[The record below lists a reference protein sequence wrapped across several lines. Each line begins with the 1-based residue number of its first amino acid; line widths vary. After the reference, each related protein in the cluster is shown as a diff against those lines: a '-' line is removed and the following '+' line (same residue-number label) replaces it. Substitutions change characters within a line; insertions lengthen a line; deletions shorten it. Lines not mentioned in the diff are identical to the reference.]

1 MTGPALA
8 RPRRSWRAAAR
19 EVLRVERQQISPVTG
34 AITAIPVAGIL
45 AIGLATAPVGL
56 AIAAAVGAEL
66 IGIVSLTAS
75 PRLSVPLA
83 LADAAAL
90 ALSAFVGTLSVGTP
104 WLHVALLVPLC
115 YAAGLLVA
123 LGQTPAA
130 IGTQSIIA
138 FLLLG
143 QFAGSW
149 VAAAQVGAAV
159 VVGAVGQVLAL
170 LVLRLPPSLRYQRL
184 RLVNAVTA
192 VATLA
197 RGPASGSAIPALRVL
212 DEAEDAL
219 SSPALFGRSDVRDLR
234 ATLEQLKRVRLEL
247 TALAGLR
254 LRLPGSPAAHP
265 ELAAA
270 RAAVADEL
278 DGIAATLRSGRVAPA
293 ASDPV
298 AAALA
303 HLGTAETPFDDV
315 VVAQYVAHLRA
326 LAGQLR
332 ALRLGAAEAVS
343 EERRAWHVSPTWRRA
358 EPSDARTAV
367 AVLHDGLSLNT
378 SSGRHALRL
387 AVAVPLATAIALA
400 FHLARGYWVPF
411 AVAVVLRADYATLLR
426 RGSGRVAG
434 TALGAAGAAL
444 LIGVLRP
451 DLGTDVLLV
460 ALLAWAAF
468 TTWTASFPL
477 GVTFITALVLVLL
490 STSLPDPSRTAL
502 DRLVDVAL
510 GGAIAVASYL
520 VWPTSA
526 EAGVRASL
534 SGLFAAL
541 RAYLAGSMR
550 LVAGTGGTPES
561 LSSASR
567 AARVAWGRAEA
578 AVGRSVEEPSSSRFA
593 PASGRALLAVT
604 LRILRATHGLR
615 LGAERGETA
624 PDCPGLDALAA
635 GLDAALSRLA
645 ARVAGQSV
653 APPPANLRPLYDQ
666 AAVTLEARGGT
677 AGLVSHLDELVDA
690 LNAAT
695 RIADEA
701 VA

>member
-1 MTGPALA
+1 MTSPALA
-8 RPRRSWRAAAR
+8 PPRRSWRAAAR
-19 EVLRVERQQISPVTG
+19 EVLRVERHQFSPVTG
-34 AITAIPVAGIL
+34 AITALPVAGIL
-45 AIGLATAPVGL
+45 ALGLATSPVGL

-104 WLHVALLVPLC
+104 WVHVALLVPLC
-115 YAAGLLVA
+115 YGAGLLVA

-138 FLLLG
+138 YLLLG

-149 VAAAQVGAAV
+149 VAAAQVGLAV

-170 LVLRLPPSLRYQRL
+170 LVLRLPPSLRYQRH

-192 VATLA
+192 VAELA
-197 RGPASGSAIPALRVL
+197 RGPAGGSAIPALRVL

-254 LRLPGSPAAHP
+254 LRLEAPQAARP

-270 RAAVADEL
+270 RRAVADEL
-278 DGIAATLRSGRVAPA
+278 DVIAATLRSGSAPPPPA
-293 ASDPV
+293 HDPV
-298 AAALA
+298 AVALA
-303 HLGTAETPFDDV
+303 PLGRPEELLGDV
-315 VVAQYVAHLRA
+315 VMGQYVAHLHS

-332 ALRLGAAEAVS
+332 ALRLGVTEAVS
-343 EERRAWHVSPTWRRA
+343 GERRAWHVSPTWRRA
-358 EPSDARTAV
+358 EPSDARTAA
-367 AVLHDGLSLNT
+367 AVLRDGLSLHT
-378 SSGRHALRL
+378 SAGRHALRL
-387 AVAVPLATAIALA
+387 AVAVPLATAIALG
-400 FHLARGYWVPF
+400 FHLTRGYWVPF
-411 AVAVVLRADYATLLR
+411 AVAVVLRADYATLWR
-426 RGSGRVAG
+426 RGTGRVAG

-444 LIGVLRP
+444 LIGALRP

-460 ALLAWAAF
+460 SLLAWAAF

-534 SGLFAAL
+534 SGLFTAL
-541 RAYLAGSMR
+541 ETYLAGSLR

-561 LSSASR
+561 LASASR

-578 AVGRSVEEPSSSRFA
+578 AVGRSVEEPSSTRFA

-604 LRILRATHGLR
+604 LRILRATHELR

-624 PDCPGLDALAA
+624 PACPGLEALAG
-635 GLDAALSRLA
+635 GLDAALARLA
-645 ARVAGQSV
+645 ARVAGQS
-653 APPPANLRPLYDQ
+653 PPPAPALRALYDE
-666 AAVTLEARGGT
+666 AAANLTARGGS
-677 AGLVSHLDELVDA
+677 AGLTSHLDELVDA
-690 LNAAT
+690 VNAAT

-701 VA
+701 AT